1 MKVSVIVS
9 DKTVVIDGEGYTNME
24 TQPCWSSVPSNIHA
38 YQYNSENSS
47 QSEIEYNDGTPHSP
61 CTLSDIQKFIDAHA
75 AQKQD
80 ILDQEAAWFNSWERV
95 KADRDQYL
103 RDSDWT
109 QVEDSPLNAEKVAE
123 YATYRQSLRDL
134 PATYS
139 AEQPK
144 NITFYEGDVMLT
156 ANDGSKSV
164 IISKPVV

>member
-1 MKVSVIVS
+1 MKVSIIVS
-9 DKTVVIDGEGYTNME
+9 DKTVVIDGEGYTDMVS
-24 TQPCWSSVPSNIHA
+24 QSCWNDVPANIHA

-47 QSEIEYNDGTPHSP
+47 QSEIEHNDGTPHSP

-75 AQKQD
+75 AEKQN
-80 ILDQEAAWFNSWERV
+80 ILDRETAWINSWARV

-109 QVEDSPLNAEKVAE
+109 QVEDSPLTAEKISE
-123 YATYRQSLRDL
+123 YTTYRQLLRDL

-156 ANDGSKSV
+156 ASDGSKS
-164 IISKPVV
+164 IIVSKPVV